1 MCFCPDKNDLA
12 QLVAGNKTV
21 ATPVLETQTNEDVL
35 KLSCKKEK

>member
-21 ATPVLETQTNEDVL
+21 ATPVLKASTKADIFKIIFCQ
-35 KLSCKKEK
+35 K